1 MSYNDSY
8 GYFLCTDNNHS
19 KLSEFIEDARKA
31 RDEEVNTLVFWS
43 RGKVKA
49 TDKAGISYIL
59 SSANSRIRNKL
70 GINDWHVS
78 RINNLVV
85 IADEITPK
93 GLEML
98 HEFTNAYQIGLI
110 ILSDN

>member
-8 GYFLCTDNNHS
+8 GYFLCANHNYS

-31 RDEEVNTLVFWS
+31 RDEEVNTLVLWS

-49 TDKAGISYIL
+49 TDKSSISDML
-59 SSANSRIRNKL
+59 SNANFRIKNKL
-70 GINDWHVS
+70 GINDWRVS

-85 IADEITPK
+85 IADEISPK
-93 GLEML
+93 GLEKL
-98 HEFTNAYQIGLI
+98 HELTNAYQIGLI